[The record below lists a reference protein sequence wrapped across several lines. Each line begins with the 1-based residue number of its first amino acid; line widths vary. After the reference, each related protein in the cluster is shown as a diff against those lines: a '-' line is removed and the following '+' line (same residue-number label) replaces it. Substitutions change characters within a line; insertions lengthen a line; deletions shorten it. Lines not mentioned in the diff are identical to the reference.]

1 MRSLTVE
8 EARTIQAERRK
19 KAVFSFA
26 LHGFCAVAIGIIA
39 CFTVGDKAGGRVFP
53 LIVAGLL
60 LYLALSVKL
69 SGFYMLF
76 RPKEF
81 TGTVTRIEAKEETV
95 KKYMSSQPG
104 VTYSADHI
112 QKMEISV
119 TNEKGKTIIHS
130 FVLTDDYKELKPGDN
145 VTVLSFID
153 RPVINK

>member
-104 VTYSADHI
+104 VAYTADHI
-112 QKMEISV
+112 QKMEILV
-119 TNEKGKTIIHS
+119 TNEKGKTIIHK
-130 FVLTDDYKELKPGDN
+130 FVLTDDYKELKLGDN